1 MNMQDAFRDLV
12 QFVQFKK
19 REEEKWWRLAFCK
32 VAGCSHRCF
41 SRFLICANG
50 SKSRKVSHIYS

>member
-32 VAGCSHRCF
+32 LQAAAIGVFHVF
-41 SRFLICANG
+41 
-50 SKSRKVSHIYS
+50 